1 MGDGGADGPSATG
14 DRGQAAISLMP
25 DVDGMHV
32 RIFESLKLEGAYVGD
47 LLYISVCV
55 CVCVCVC
62 ECESRSRVQLCNP
75 MDCSSKGSTVHGI
88 LQTRILEYPLESVA
102 IPFSRGLIPTQELN
116 PGLLH

>member
-25 DVDGMHV
+25 DVDEMHV

-55 CVCVCVC
+55 CVCVSV
-62 ECESRSRVQLCNP
+62 SH
-75 MDCSSKGSTVHGI
+75 TVVSN
-88 LQTRILEYPLESVA
+88 TA
-102 IPFSRGLIPTQELN
+102 IPWTVARKAPLSMEFSRQEY
-116 PGLLH
+116 